1 VLSNGKEARRAI
13 CFAARVPALHLMF
26 SKDLHEVSFT
36 VLDAQSSQRLHL
48 SRTCGIVPE
57 MDKFIYLLSD
67 PSTGLVRWVGA
78 TNNPKQRFNEHCCKT
93 DNVEKAA
100 WISDLKSR
108 GLKPEMEVLSETPI
122 AEWEE
127 EEIFLI
133 MYLRFLGANLLNKD
147 GGGVLGRT
155 KRTLET
161 RKRMSLASTGK
172 VASAETRE
180 KMSAAKIGSTHTLE
194 TRMKIK
200 NANTGKT
207 ASLETRLKIG
217 ASSAGRVCSDETRAK
232 MSKVRAGRPISAES
246 LAKMMDGRKKY
257 IAAKTAAK
265 KAADSA
271 LNILAF
277 N

>member
-1 VLSNGKEARRAI
+1 
-13 CFAARVPALHLMF
+13 
-26 SKDLHEVSFT
+26 
-36 VLDAQSSQRLHL
+36 
-48 SRTCGIVPE
+48 
-57 MDKFIYLLSD
+57 
-67 PSTGLVRWVGA
+67 
-78 TNNPKQRFNEHCCKT
+78 
-93 DNVEKAA
+93 
-100 WISDLKSR
+100 
-108 GLKPEMEVLSETPI
+108 
-122 AEWEE
+122 
-127 EEIFLI
+127 
-133 MYLRFLGANLLNKD
+133 
-147 GGGVLGRT
+147 
-155 KRTLET
+155 
-161 RKRMSLASTGK
+161 
-172 VASAETRE
+172 
-180 KMSAAKIGSTHTLE
+180 
-194 TRMKIK
+194 MKIK

>member
-1 VLSNGKEARRAI
+1 MSDGKEARRAI
-13 CFAARVPALHLMF
+13 CFAARVPALHLIF
-26 SKDLHEVSFT
+26 SEDLHEVSFT

-67 PSTGLVRWVGA
+67 PRTGLVRWVGA
-78 TNNPKQRFNEHCCKT
+78 TNNPKQRFNEHLCKT

-100 WISDLKSR
+100 WVNELKSL
-108 GLKPEMEVLSETPI
+108 GFKPAMEVLSESPI
-122 AEWEE
+122 ADWEE

-161 RKRMSLASTGK
+161 RRKMSLAFTGK
-172 VASAETRE
+172 VASPETRRKMREAKTGRNHTSETRE
-180 KMSAAKIGSTHTLE
+180 
-194 TRMKIK
+194 KIK

-207 ASLETRLKIG
+207 VSPETRLKIG
-217 ASSAGRVCSDETRAK
+217 ASSAGRVCSDETRMK

-246 LAKMMDGRKKY
+246 LAKMLDGRKKY
-257 IAAKTAAK
+257 IAAKAAAK
-265 KAADSA
+265 NATDCACST
-271 LNILAF
+271 LNH